1 MNFHYS
7 LKNIV
12 LLAALS
18 IAGNQAQASV
28 AYNTNGWNSGDFP
41 GASGFVPGT
50 WIGSAGPAYTGSLNT
65 VWYADLSSGSTDVVS
80 TENAISAGADP
91 LYQLAVGPM
100 GWQRPPAA
108 AYPNQGMGHGADIG
122 LIKLDSTSNLTIT
135 VSADS
140 TTPADPTTVIIPGFS
155 LFQGWDT
162 GSTANQVQAYYN
174 NQNNP
179 LGTVGL
185 TYLNGGGSIGTSFT
199 LAFGQLSAGD
209 YTLILGGNAA
219 GGHGA
224 YSVSFDT
231 SPVPVPASVWLFFS
245 ALLGMG
251 AFGKRKPV

>member
-1 MNFHYS
+1 MKFYYAVN
-7 LKNIV
+7 KV
-12 LLAALS
+12 LVLMALS

-28 AYNTNGWNSGDFP
+28 AYNINGWNSGDFP
-41 GASGFVPGT
+41 GASGFVPGI
-50 WIGSAGPAYTGSLNT
+50 WMGSAAPNYTGSLNS
-65 VWYADLSSGSTDVVS
+65 VWYADLSTGNTDVVS

-108 AYPNQGMGHGADIG
+108 AYPHSGMGHGADIG
-122 LIKLDSTSNLTIT
+122 LLQLGSASNLTIT
-135 VSADS
+135 VAADS

-162 GSTANQVQAYYN
+162 GTTANQVQAYFN

-185 TYLNGGGSIGTSFT
+185 TYLNGGGGSGTAYTMEFT
-199 LAFGQLSAGD
+199 NLSAGD

-224 YSVSFDT
+224 YSVTFAT
-231 SPVPVPASVWLFFS
+231 TAVPVPAALWLFSS
-245 ALLGMG
+245 ALLGLG
-251 AFGKRKPV
+251 VFSKRKQF